1 MALEVQV
8 EKTYGDFHLKAE
20 FQAEGEPLALLGPSG
35 CGKSLTLKCI
45 AGIERP
51 DRGRI
56 VLDGQ
61 VLFDSERHIDLPP
74 QKRQVGYLFQQYAL
88 FPHMTVAEN
97 IAAGCRRLERGE
109 RKKRVAELAAMLHL
123 EGLEGLRPR
132 QLSGGQQQRTAL
144 ARILAS
150 EPRTILLDEPFS
162 ALDSHLKWQLE
173 PELKDVLEAFGG
185 VTLWVT
191 HDRGEACR
199 NCPRVCVMEA
209 GRTAPVR
216 DMAAL
221 LADPQTVG
229 AARLSGC
236 RNCVKAERGET
247 AGSVRLP
254 EWGVT
259 LRCAAPWRDCVTT
272 LGIREE
278 QVRPA
283 KHGEENAV
291 ECTLMRLVEDV
302 SSSTAL
308 LRPVDAL
315 PGAPLLW
322 MAVDKNTILP
332 VGDTLWV
339 ALPPENLM
347 LLE

>member
-20 FQAEGEPLALLGPSG
+20 FQAEDEPLALLGPSG

-51 DRGRI
+51 DQGRI
-56 VLDGQ
+56 VLDGR
-61 VLFDSERHIDLPP
+61 VLFDSEKHIDLPP

-97 IAAGCRRLERGE
+97 IAAGCRRLERAE
-109 RKKRVAELAAMLHL
+109 RKSRVAELVAMLHL

-150 EPRTILLDEPFS
+150 EPRAILLDEPFA

-173 PELKDVLEAFGG
+173 PELKDVLDAFGG

-191 HDRGEACR
+191 HDRGEAYR

-209 GRTAPVR
+209 GCTAPVR
-216 DMAAL
+216 DMGSL
-221 LADPQTVG
+221 MADPRTVG

-236 RNCVKAERGET
+236 RNCMKAEKGEA
-247 AGSVRLP
+247 AGCVRLP

-259 LRCAAPWRDCVTT
+259 LRCAAPWREGVTA

-283 KHGEENAV
+283 EPGEENAV
-291 ECTLMRLVEDV
+291 ECALVRLVEDV
-302 SSSTAL
+302 SMTTAL
-308 LRPVDAL
+308 LRPLDAG
-315 PGAPLLW
+315 PGAPLLR
-322 MAVDKNTILP
+322 MAMEKGTVLT
-332 VGDTLWV
+332 VGETLRV
-339 ALPPENLM
+339 VLPPEDLM

>member
-97 IAAGCRRLERGE
+97 IAAGCRGLERAQ

-144 ARILAS
+144 ARILAA
-150 EPRTILLDEPFS
+150 EPRAILLDEPFS

-173 PELKDVLEAFGG
+173 PELRDVLDAFGG

-191 HDRGEACR
+191 HDRGEAYR
-199 NCPRVCVMEA
+199 NCPKVCVMEA
-209 GRTAPVR
+209 GRTSPVR
-216 DMAAL
+216 GMAEL
-221 LADPQTVG
+221 MADPRTVG

-236 RNCVKAERGET
+236 RNCVRAEKGET

-259 LRCAAPWRDCVTT
+259 LHCSAPWREGVTA

-283 KHGEENAV
+283 KPGEENAV
-291 ECTLMRLVEDV
+291 ECTLVRLVEDV
-302 SSSTAL
+302 SSAAAL
-308 LRPVDAL
+308 LRPVGAL
-315 PGAPLLW
+315 PGAPLLR
-322 MAVDKNTILP
+322 MSVDKNTILL
-332 VGDTLWV
+332 VGDTLRV
-339 ALPPENLM
+339 ALPPEDLM

>member
-1 MALEVQV
+1 MALEVRV
-8 EKTYGDFHLKAE
+8 EKTLGEFRLAAE
-20 FQAEGEPLALLGPSG
+20 FRTAGEPLALLGPSG

-56 VLDGQ
+56 VLDGRA
-61 VLFDSERHIDLPP
+61 LFDSERHIDLPP

-97 IAAGCRRLERGE
+97 IATGCRKLNRGE
-109 RKKRVAELAAMLHL
+109 REKRVAELISMLHL
-123 EGLEGLRPR
+123 EGLEGLQPR

-150 EPRTILLDEPFS
+150 KPRAILLDEPFS

-173 PELKDVLEAFGG
+173 PELKDVLDAFGG

-191 HDRGEACR
+191 HDRGEAYR
-199 NCPRVCVMEA
+199 NCPNVCVMET
-209 GRTAPVR
+209 GRTSPVR
-216 DMAAL
+216 GMTEL
-221 LADPQTVG
+221 LADPRTVG
-229 AARLSGC
+229 AARLAGC
-236 RNCVKAERGET
+236 RNSVKAEKDNKEGF
-247 AGSVRLP
+247 VRLP

-259 LRCAAPWRDCVTT
+259 LRCAALWREGVTA

-283 KHGEENAV
+283 RPGEGNAIDCHLV
-291 ECTLMRLVEDV
+291 RLVEDV
-302 SSSTAL
+302 SSATAL
-308 LRPVDAL
+308 LRPLTAG
-315 PGAPLLW
+315 PGAPLLR
-322 MAVDKNTILP
+322 MAVEKGTALTAGEP
-332 VGDTLWV
+332 LQVV
-339 ALPPENLM
+339 LPPENLM

>member
-8 EKTYGDFHLKAE
+8 EKTYGDFHLNAE
-20 FQAEGEPLALLGPSG
+20 FQAENEPLALLGPSG

-56 VLDGQ
+56 VLDGR
-61 VLFDSERHIDLPP
+61 VLFDSEKHIDLPP

-97 IAAGCRRLERGE
+97 IAAGCRRLERAE
-109 RKKRVAELAAMLHL
+109 RKIRVAELMAMLHL

-150 EPRTILLDEPFS
+150 EPRAILLDEPFA

-173 PELKDVLEAFGG
+173 PELKDVLDAFGG

-191 HDRGEACR
+191 HDRGEAYR
-199 NCPRVCVMEA
+199 NCPRVCVMET
-209 GRTAPVR
+209 GCTAPVR
-216 DMAAL
+216 DMGAL
-221 LADPQTVG
+221 MADPRTVG

-236 RNCVKAERGET
+236 RNCMKAEKGEA
-247 AGSVRLP
+247 AGCVRLP
-254 EWGVT
+254 EWGVI
-259 LRCAAPWRDCVTT
+259 LRCAAPWRENVTA

-283 KHGEENAV
+283 ETGEENTV
-291 ECTLMRLVEDV
+291 ECALVRLVEDV
-302 SSSTAL
+302 SMTTAL
-308 LRPVDAL
+308 LRPLDAG
-315 PGAPLLW
+315 PGTPLLR
-322 MAVDKNTILP
+322 MAMEKGTVLT
-332 VGDTLWV
+332 VGETLQV
-339 ALPPENLM
+339 VLPPENLM